1 MVWHQVQ
8 MRRTGRRTFE
18 PRSIIRHAPMTLPP
32 GTRIGPYEI
41 LSALGAGGMGE
52 VYLAEDTRLH
62 RRVAL
67 KLLQAGTEDESSRK
81 RLLRE
86 ARAAATLDHPNICA
100 VFDVGDADG
109 RGYIAMQYVEGETLA
124 SRLEREPLAL
134 PDAVS
139 IAAQVV
145 AALDEAHRRGVIHR
159 DVKPQ
164 NIILSPQNRV
174 KVLDFGLA
182 QLTPLNTG
190 EFGTTTLAVST
201 GISGTVPYMSP
212 EQLRGE
218 TLDSRSDIFSFGVVL
233 YQLVARVHPFFG
245 GGHGGTIAAILT
257 QEPPALGPGV
267 PGEMQR
273 IVRKCLEKDR
283 ERRYQSMRDCLID
296 LESFARDL
304 TSPSK
309 IPSSRYS
316 GRILEAATTLQYA
329 ATAHGARR
337 RRASAGRGRQLALL
351 PIQRASAACAG
362 CRFRSTHE
370 LPGRGRFSQ
379 PVAGRPAGDVH
390 KGRRLVP
397 QPGPDLRQGPA
408 GRRGPS
414 AHERSAREVR
424 TGIHAGWHAHHLHH
438 GRPAGLGY
446 VERPGSRRRT
456 DPPPAQRVGADLAR
470 QPARPLF
477 GDRAGRPPHGSGHRH
492 AGPRRLQAD
501 LLPAARAGH
510 GAFLVR
516 FAGSEVDPH
525 RRDGPHR

>member
-1 MVWHQVQ
+1 
-8 MRRTGRRTFE
+8 
-18 PRSIIRHAPMTLPP
+18 MTLPP

-67 KLLQAGTEDESSRK
+67 KLLQAGTEDEASRK

-109 RGYIAMQYVEGETLA
+109 RGYFAMQYVEGETLA

-134 PDAVS
+134 PDAVA

-190 EFGTTTLAVST
+190 EFGTTTMAVSA

-218 TLDSRSDIFSFGVVL
+218 TLDPRSDIFSFGVVL
-233 YQLVARVHPFFG
+233 YELVARVHPFFA

-257 QEPPALGPGV
+257 QEPPPLGPGV
-267 PGEMQR
+267 PAEIQR
-273 IVRKCLEKDR
+273 ILRKCLEKDR
-283 ERRYQSMRDCLID
+283 ERRNQSMRDCLID

-304 TSPSK
+304 ASPSK
-309 IPSSRYS
+309 TPSSSTQVEYS
-316 GRILEAATTLQYA
+316 KP
-329 ATAHGARR
+329 RR
-337 RRASAGRGRQLALL
+337 PNMRRLLTGLAVAVALL
-351 PIQRASAACAG
+351 GIAG
-362 CRFRSTHE
+362 TW
-370 LPGRGRFSQ
+370 L
-379 PVAGRPAGDVH
+379 
-390 KGRRLVP
+390 
-397 QPGPDLRQGPA
+397 
-408 GRRGPS
+408 
-414 AHERSAREVR
+414 
-424 TGIHAGWHAHHLHH
+424 
-438 GRPAGLGY
+438 Y
-446 VERPGSRRRT
+446 SRYEY
-456 DPPPAQRVGADLAR
+456 
-470 QPARPLF
+470 RPL
-477 GDRAGRPPHGSGHRH
+477 RV
-492 AGPRRLQAD
+492 
-501 LLPAARAGH
+501 PAADFVQLTNFPDAV
-510 GAFLVR
+510 ASPSL
-516 FAGSEVDPH
+516 SP
-525 RRDGPHR
+525 DGRL